1 MGETASYKIIERLDL
16 VHTKVELRDD
26 GIIQFFYGDSINY
39 TMKETEELENVVSK
53 ITKGVVHK
61 SLRVAGKFSNID
73 IEVMKYLSRGRST
86 LFTLADSFVLHSM
99 PQKLLANFYLK
110 INKPVLPTKFFTQ
123 TTEAEQWLQ
132 SLDREELERM
142 HKLKIMQYY

>member
-1 MGETASYKIIERLDL
+1 MEETASYKIIERLE
-16 VHTKVELRDD
+16 VAHTKIELRDD
-26 GIIQFFYGDSINY
+26 GIIQFFYGDNITY
-39 TMKETEELENVVSK
+39 TMKETEELENAVVK

-61 SLRVAGKFSNID
+61 SLRIAGKFSNID
-73 IEVMKYLSRGRST
+73 IEVMKYLSRGRGT

-110 INKPVLPTKFFTQ
+110 INKPVLPTKFFTE